1 MKWCIKILQKYII
14 IILGTMVL
22 ISCGHQIPDRNYLN
36 ENGKFAMGVYIGRTV
51 QDSITQS
58 IFYEYEINGDSIQ
71 QFDMECFRDSEKARD
86 HFYFTKYPLMKGN
99 LFVILYDSLSP
110 ANSIIRLDY
119 PLRDSNDF
127 KSSIIKIKK
136 ERIREADSLQ

>member
-1 MKWCIKILQKYII
+1 MKWRIKILQKYII

-22 ISCGHQIPDRNYLN
+22 ISCNNHSPDRNYLH
-36 ENGKFAMGVYIGRTV
+36 ENGKFAMGVYIGRTL

-58 IFYEYEINGDSIQ
+58 VFYEYEINGDTIQ
-71 QFDMECFRDSEKARD
+71 QFDMECYKDSEKARD
-86 HFYFTKYPLMKGN
+86 HFYFSKYPLLKGN
-99 LFVILYDSLSP
+99 LFVILYDSINP

-127 KSSIIKIKK
+127 KSSIIKINK
-136 ERIREADSLQ
+136 ERIKEADTLQ